1 MEKHLHLVLFAGLLL
16 ALSYSWQHS
25 IQSGLYPIINLAM
38 EEFILYHKVEKK
50 WFQVYSQSNLMLH
63 KGVYT
68 SNSEV
73 ALLVLN
79 RIKKDCFD
87 FGTAA
92 VMTAGTADE

>member
-1 MEKHLHLVLFAGLLL
+1 
-16 ALSYSWQHS
+16 
-25 IQSGLYPIINLAM
+25 
-38 EEFILYHKVEKK
+38 
-50 WFQVYSQSNLMLH
+50 MLH

-73 ALLVLN
+73 TLLVLN